1 MSVRGFVREGFRPGD
16 LCPVELCQG
25 GIGALTKLP
34 PDEAVT
40 NILPKIQIID

>member
-1 MSVRGFVREGFRPGD
+1 MRGFVREGFRPGD
-16 LCPVELCQG
+16 LCQG